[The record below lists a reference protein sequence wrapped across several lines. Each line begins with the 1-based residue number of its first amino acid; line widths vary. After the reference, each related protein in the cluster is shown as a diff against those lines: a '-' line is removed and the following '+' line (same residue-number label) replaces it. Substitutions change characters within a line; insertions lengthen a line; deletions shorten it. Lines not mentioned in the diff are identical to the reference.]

1 MRNKIFKSIFATIIV
16 VMLATFTVLF
26 AWFCSVM
33 KRTAG
38 EDYNVWLAAAEL
50 LAPGIILFTAMTAI
64 AFAVASVISKSVIK
78 PINEIDPEHPEDAKI
93 YEELRP
99 IVEKLSSQNYKI
111 SKQMTLLRK
120 RENEFNSITLNMNEG
135 LIVINSR
142 AAILSCNR
150 SAKEI
155 FGVRD
160 ETPRSV
166 LMLHSSPTFREAIG
180 AALSGRNGYDS
191 IRDGDKYY
199 SLFATPVLH
208 EKNVEG
214 AVIVMIDVTEKEER
228 EALRR
233 EFTSNISHELKTP
246 LTSIS
251 GFAEIIKSGMA
262 DDEETVH
269 FAENIHKEASRLIS
283 LVGDIIR
290 LSQLD
295 GGEIP
300 YDDEPIDLYA
310 VADDV
315 AERLSSIAERSG
327 VTVSLDGS
335 SVLING
341 NLTAVEEIIYN
352 LCDNGIKYNRAGG
365 YVHIRAFETDGEACI
380 SVSDNGIG
388 IPKDKQDRVF
398 ERFYRVDKSHS
409 RAIGGTGLGLSIVKH
424 AVAYHKAKLTL
435 ESEDG
440 IGTTITVAFPKVAS
454 AGSAQ

>member
-155 FGVRD
+155 FGDRYEEFVSVNSDD
-160 ETPRSV
+160 EGRNSARKDALSFGLTSSRLRSV
-166 LMLHSSPTFREAIG
+166 LSRRMI
-180 AALSGRNGYDS
+180 LS
-191 IRDGDKYY
+191 
-199 SLFATPVLH
+199 
-208 EKNVEG
+208 
-214 AVIVMIDVTEKEER
+214 VI
-228 EALRR
+228 L
-233 EFTSNISHELKTP
+233 
-246 LTSIS
+246 
-251 GFAEIIKSGMA
+251 
-262 DDEETVH
+262 
-269 FAENIHKEASRLIS
+269 
-283 LVGDIIR
+283 
-290 LSQLD
+290 
-295 GGEIP
+295 
-300 YDDEPIDLYA
+300 PI
-310 VADDV
+310 
-315 AERLSSIAERSG
+315 SSI
-327 VTVSLDGS
+327 
-335 SVLING
+335 
-341 NLTAVEEIIYN
+341 
-352 LCDNGIKYNRAGG
+352 
-365 YVHIRAFETDGEACI
+365 
-380 SVSDNGIG
+380 
-388 IPKDKQDRVF
+388 
-398 ERFYRVDKSHS
+398 
-409 RAIGGTGLGLSIVKH
+409 
-424 AVAYHKAKLTL
+424 
-435 ESEDG
+435 
-440 IGTTITVAFPKVAS
+440 
-454 AGSAQ
+454 